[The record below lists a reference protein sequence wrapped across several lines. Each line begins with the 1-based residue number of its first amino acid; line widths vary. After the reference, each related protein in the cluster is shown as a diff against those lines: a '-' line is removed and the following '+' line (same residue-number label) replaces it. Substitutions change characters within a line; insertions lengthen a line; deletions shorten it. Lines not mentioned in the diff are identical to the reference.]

1 MVSLNNSQT
10 FLHYAYFWCVF
21 IGEVFEM
28 STSAVYVGKK
38 NLQLYS
44 KHNSGWL
51 QPEAKMII

>member
-1 MVSLNNSQT
+1 MLI
-10 FLHYAYFWCVF
+10 FWCVF